1 MRTSVRF
8 VAWTLLFGVLSRAG
22 NAQFVQVSGDYV
34 PPTPAV
40 EEKPTGPPPSSGPVL
55 YLKDGDYFAGRLES
69 SAVKNVLRWRAQG
82 AAEPFEFTADSI
94 RSAYFAPPQKRPA
107 PDGEYYI
114 ELSDGDVLFGSIAAI
129 TNDNVEINSAQFGHL
144 KIARGE
150 VHRLTPALAA
160 ASVYRG
166 PNGLEEWTIDGPPT
180 AKNQWREEAGR
191 LISGQRHSAIKK
203 NIAIPEQAHIEFE
216 ISWTSTPRFALAF
229 CASDKQAQIKE
240 GYRLE
245 CWTRKL
251 FLVRELAKAADVAVV
266 MEVPI
271 HADRIHLDAFYSF
284 PTGEFSVRSLD
295 GRELAKI
302 TMPKKSGYPL
312 RTVWLTS
319 GGADVCLEQLSISR
333 WNGRSPKQVAADKP
347 RIHKKDGNIVY
358 GEVTSYAADQK
369 QFVVKT
375 ATEEARVNGADVGC
389 IVVKSNE
396 QFVATTLRIGLHDG
410 TRLSGDLQKVEGAK
424 LYLSRRGIEEPLPC
438 ALANVRSL
446 VGLGRET
453 PARPLGNHRFGRW
466 ETGSVLSHGALVAA
480 TKPASTSTCLVWQ
493 PRYSNTASPLRSD
506 VSGRIIYR
514 DPPPAP
520 KPTVPTEDVG
530 VFQVQPVQP
539 VAVPQ
544 QQPGF
549 FGAIGRMFGG
559 DGTPNTR
566 TNATASIC
574 LLTGDR
580 IPCESINIDEEGIHF
595 TSSTVAADFVPNR
608 AAKAL
613 EFVPKWTAAAIAEAK
628 RTRLLTLPR
637 MQKPNPPTHLV
648 VSTAGDF
655 LRCRLLS
662 MDANSLLVETRL
674 ESKKLSRSRVA
685 CIIWLHDLDGAK
697 TESPPKDPPPAGLL
711 VQAVQS
717 DGNRLTFVPHECD
730 GTTLAGTSEILGAC
744 RVRLTAVDQIILGS
758 TIAKA
763 AAEQVYGAW
772 KLQDA
777 VQPQFANDTG
787 SNPQNAPKVDSILL
801 GKAAPDFQLELLDG
815 GKFKLSE
822 QKGKVVVLDFWA
834 SWCGPC
840 MQALPEV
847 DKVTSEFKDRGV
859 RYIAVNMQEDKS
871 AASSAL
877 ERLKIHPTVA
887 LDVDGAAAERFQVS
901 AIPQIVVVDTETNVA
916 ELFIGANPG
925 LSEQLKASIQK
936 ALEPK
941 TAPAKK

>member
-1 MRTSVRF
+1 MKTF
-8 VAWTLLFGVLSRAG
+8 VTFIASMLLAGLLPRAAD
-22 NAQFVQVSGDYV
+22 AQFIRIQASVT
-34 PPTPAV
+34 PPAPAV
-40 EEKPTGPPPSSGPVL
+40 QEKPASPPASSGPML
-55 YLKDGDYFAGRLES
+55 YLKDGDYFAGSLQA
-69 SAVKNVLRWRAQG
+69 SAAKNVLRWQTQG
-82 AAEPFEFTADSI
+82 AAEPFDFTVESI
-94 RSAYFAPPQKRPA
+94 RSAYFAPPQKRPT
-107 PDGEYYI
+107 PDGEYYV
-114 ELSDGDVLFGSIAAI
+114 ELSDGDVLFGSVSAV
-129 TNDNVEINSAQFGHL
+129 DKDHVELDSAQFGHL
-144 KIARGE
+144 KILRNE
-150 VHRLTPALAA
+150 VHRLTPTAA
-160 ASVYRG
+160 AATVYRG
-166 PNGLEEWTIDGPPT
+166 PNGLAEWTVDAAPM
-180 AKNQWREEAGR
+180 AKNTWREEAGR
-191 LISGQRHSAIKK
+191 LISSQQHSAIKK

-216 ISWTSTPRFALAF
+216 ISWLSNPRFALAF
-229 CASDKQAQIKE
+229 CASDRPAQLKE

-245 CWTRKL
+245 VWNRKL
-251 FLVRELAKAADVAVV
+251 VLVRELAKAADVAVV
-266 MEVPI
+266 MEIPI
-271 HADRIHLDAFYSF
+271 HADRIHLDAFYNF

-312 RTVWLTS
+312 RTVWLS
-319 GGADVCLEQLSISR
+319 SSSADVCLEQLSVSR
-333 WNGRSPKQVAADKP
+333 WNGRSPQQVAADKP
-347 RIHKKDGNIVY
+347 RIHKKDGKVLY
-358 GEVTSYAADQK
+358 GDVTTYTADQK

-375 ATEEARVNGADVGC
+375 ETEETRVNAADVDC
-389 IVVKSNE
+389 VVIKPSD
-396 QFVATTLRIGLHDG
+396 QYVPTSLRIGLQDG
-410 TRLSGDLQKVEGAK
+410 TRFSGDLEKVEGEK
-424 LYLSRRGIEEPLPC
+424 LYLIRRGVDRPLACPI
-438 ALANVRSL
+438 ANVRSL
-446 VGLGRET
+446 VGLGRDT

-466 ETGSVLSHGALVAA
+466 ETTGVLSHGALVAA
-480 TKPASTSTCLVWQ
+480 AKPAGSATCLVWQ
-493 PRYSNTASPLRSD
+493 PRYSNSASPLRAD

-514 DPPPAP
+514 DPPPQP
-520 KPTVPTEDVG
+520 KPEQTEDDDNPG
-530 VFQVQPVQP
+530 IRRPRP
-539 VAVPQ
+539 VAAQ

-559 DGTPNTR
+559 DGNSYPR
-566 TNATASIC
+566 PRGTASIC

-580 IPCESINIDEEGIHF
+580 IPCESIHIDEDGIHF
-595 TSSTVAADFVPNR
+595 TSSTVATDFVPHR

-685 CIIWLHDLDGAK
+685 CIIWLPDRDGAK
-697 TESPPKDPPPAGLL
+697 PEPPQKDPPPAGLL
-711 VQAVQS
+711 AQAVQS

-787 SNPQNAPKVDSILL
+787 SSNPQNAPKVDSILL
-801 GKAAPDFQLELLDG
+801 GKAAPDFQLDLLDG

-859 RYIAVNMQEDKS
+859 RYIAVNMQEDKAS
-871 AASSAL
+871 ATSAL
-877 ERLKIHPTVA
+877 ERLKIHPAVA
-887 LDVDGAAAERFQVS
+887 LDIDGAAAERFQVS
-901 AIPQIVVVDTETNVA
+901 AIPQIVVVDTQSNVA
-916 ELFIGANPG
+916 ELFIGADPNLPV
-925 LSEQLKASIQK
+925 QLREAIQK
-936 ALEPK
+936 ALAPK
-941 TAPAKK
+941 TDATKK